1 MPNFGA
7 RTASAVFVSALALAG
22 CTTPTTSEP
31 APPDTRVHV
40 VTTFTVIADMARVV
54 GGDHV
59 RVESVVKPGAEI
71 HGYEPTPG
79 DLARAQGADLIL
91 DNGLGLEAW
100 FAQFLTGVDAPH
112 TTLSDG
118 VEPIA
123 IADGDASGQHN
134 PHAWMSPRAGPVYAH
149 NIADALARVDPERA
163 ETYAANADAYAAELE
178 TIHTDLV
185 DALDDRPGALLVTC
199 EGAFSYLAR
208 DAGLGEAYLWP
219 VNSEGQATVRGV
231 IDVVE
236 RVRASG
242 TPAVFCESTVSDAA
256 QRQVAA
262 ETGARLAGPLFVDS
276 LSGPDGPVPTYLDL
290 LRHDTRVIATAL
302 EDA

>member
-1 MPNFGA
+1 MPNFAARMVGA
-7 RTASAVFVSALALAG
+7 ACCVTVLAACASPQAPTA
-22 CTTPTTSEP
+22 
-31 APPDTRVHV
+31 DDDRVHV

-54 GGDHV
+54 GGEHV

-79 DLARAQGADLIL
+79 DLARAQGADLVL

-100 FAQFLTGVDAPH
+100 FAQLLSGVDAPH
-112 TTLSDG
+112 ATLSDG
-118 VEPIA
+118 VPPLP
-123 IADGDASGQHN
+123 IADGEAAGEHN
-134 PHAWMSPRAGPVYAH
+134 PHAWMSPRAGQVYVR
-149 NIADALARVDPERA
+149 NIAAALADVDPTHA
-163 ETYAANADAYAAELE
+163 EVYAANADAYAAELE
-178 TIHTDLV
+178 AIHADLV
-185 DALDDRPGALLVTC
+185 AALADSPGALLVTC

-231 IDVVE
+231 IDVVGQ
-236 RVRASG
+236 VRATA

-262 ETGARLAGPLFVDS
+262 ETGARLAGPLYVDS
-276 LSGPDGPVPTYLDL
+276 LSGADGPVPTYLDL

>member
-1 MPNFGA
+1 MPNSSARAIAGA
-7 RTASAVFVSALALAG
+7 TCAALLASCASPAAPG
-22 CTTPTTSEP
+22 TSG
-31 APPDTRVHV
+31 DDRLHV

-54 GGDHV
+54 GGEHV

-79 DLARAQGADLIL
+79 DLARAQGADLVL

-100 FAQFLTGVDAPH
+100 FAQLLSGVDAPH
-112 TTLSDG
+112 ATLSDG
-118 VEPIA
+118 VPPLPIV
-123 IADGDASGQHN
+123 DGEAAGEHN
-134 PHAWMSPRAGPVYAH
+134 PHAWMSPRGGQVYVR
-149 NIADALARVDPERA
+149 NIAAALADVDPTHA
-163 ETYAANADAYAAELE
+163 ELYAANADAYAAELE
-178 TIHTDLV
+178 AIHDDLV
-185 DALDDRPGALLVTC
+185 AALADRPGALLVTC

-231 IDVVE
+231 IDVVDQ
-236 RVRASG
+236 VRATG

-262 ETGARLAGPLFVDS
+262 ETGAHLAGPLYVDS
-276 LSGPDGPVPTYLDL
+276 LSGADGPVPTYLDL
-290 LRHDTRVIATAL
+290 LRHDTRVIASAL

>member
-1 MPNFGA
+1 MPNFVARVAGA
-7 RTASAVFVSALALAG
+7 ACCAAFLAACAS
-22 CTTPTTSEP
+22 P
-31 APPDTRVHV
+31 AAPAASDDDRVHV

-54 GGDHV
+54 GGEHV

-79 DLARAQGADLIL
+79 DLARAQGADLVL

-100 FAQFLTGVDAPH
+100 FAQLLSGVDAPH
-112 TTLSDG
+112 ATLSDG
-118 VEPIA
+118 VPPLP
-123 IADGDASGQHN
+123 IADGEAAGERN
-134 PHAWMSPRAGPVYAH
+134 PHAWMSPRAGQVYVR
-149 NIADALARVDPERA
+149 NIADALADIDPA
-163 ETYAANADAYAAELE
+163 HADAYAANADAYAAELE
-178 TIHTDLV
+178 GVHAALV
-185 DALDDRPGALLVTC
+185 TALAHRPGALLVTC

-231 IDVVE
+231 IDVVDQ
-236 RVRASG
+236 VRATG

-262 ETGARLAGPLFVDS
+262 ETGAHLAGPLCVDS

-290 LRHDTRVIATAL
+290 LRHDTRLIAAAL